1 MLASQANLRT
11 TTMRAFS
18 AEEARAVIEK
28 NR

>member
-1 MLASQANLRT
+1 VLASQGNLRT

-28 NR
+28 SR